1 MTGKVW
7 TFIITTLL
15 LVTGCSKSEV
25 VTTYEQEVAKQ
36 EYVKQQ
42 PAQQEVNNSPV
53 PVVFDVA
60 SGNQATTR
68 ALTTED
74 ILKQDGN
81 GFGVFAYYTHGAYPV
96 PNNTVIPNFMYN
108 QLVYWDTDLE
118 PDAWTYTPVKYW
130 PNDFSTSAVDNLD
143 PAARGSANDKL
154 SFFAYAPY
162 VPVNTA
168 TGAAKNPDES
178 IKTTGIV
185 EFTKNNVNGDPSLRY
200 KLGAG
205 SEDLSWCALPN
216 QKKTTGD
223 YPNYVVN
230 TPTFTFSHALTAL
243 TFQVGAYFDET
254 PSMSHTHEIADGT
267 YITIDRVDII
277 SSNLPYQGWLNLRTG
292 EWTDVSTGPGST
304 ALTNAEIA
312 EHVRYKAD
320 ATAPYSTPST
330 TNMVN
335 PGVGRGDD
343 GTPNAAATTYP
354 LVKDGQYLVM
364 IPSTG
369 VNLDI
374 ICTYYV
380 WTFDKRNGDGISKVK
395 NVVKDSLSGLTLA
408 RGNAYTITMW
418 LGMQSVKLRVNQY
431 RNTNSYDAPDS
442 TRPEIWPKSEKQSE
456 WNLPITD

>member
-1 MTGKVW
+1 MTAKFW
-7 TFIITTLL
+7 TFLITTLL

-42 PAQQEVNNSPV
+42 PTQQEVNNSPV

-81 GFGVFAYYTHGAYPV
+81 GFGVFGYYTNGAYPV
-96 PNNTVIPNFMYN
+96 PNTTVIPNFMYN
-108 QLVYWDTDLE
+108 QRVYWDT
-118 PDAWTYTPVKYW
+118 DAWTYTPVKYW
-130 PNDFSTSAVDNLD
+130 PNDFSTGAVDNQD
-143 PAARGSANDKL
+143 PAATGSANDKL

-162 VPVNTA
+162 VPVNIA

-185 EFTKNNVNGDPSLRY
+185 GLSLNSDNGDPLVNY
-200 KLGAG
+200 QIGAG
-205 SEDLSWCALPN
+205 SEDLLWSALLN
-216 QKKTTGD
+216 QTKTTGAYPD
-223 YPNYVVN
+223 YAVN
-230 TPTFTFSHALTAL
+230 TPTFSFSHALTAL
-243 TFQVGAYFDET
+243 TFEVGAYFDET
-254 PSMSHTHEIADGT
+254 PSMSHTQQIADGT
-267 YITIDRVDII
+267 YITIDRVDIV
-277 SSNLPYQGWLNLRTG
+277 STNLPYQGWLNLRTG
-292 EWTDVSTGPGST
+292 VWTDLTTGSGST
-304 ALTNAEIA
+304 ALMNGEIA

-343 GTPNAAATTYP
+343 GTPDAAATTYP
-354 LVKDGQYLVM
+354 LLKDGQYLVM

-369 VNLDI
+369 LDLDI

-380 WTFDKRNGDGISKVK
+380 WTFDSRNGDGISKVK
-395 NVVKDSLSGLTLA
+395 NVVKDSLSDLTLET
-408 RGNAYTITMW
+408 GKAYTITLR
-418 LGMQSVKLRVNQY
+418 LGMRSVKLNVKQY
-431 RNTNSYDAPDS
+431 KENDGSGAAN
-442 TRPEIWPKSEKQSE
+442 PEIWPSSEKKKD
-456 WNLPITD
+456 WNLPFDGN

>member
-1 MTGKVW
+1 MTVKVW
-7 TFIITTLL
+7 TFLITTLL

-81 GFGVFAYYTHGAYPV
+81 GFGVFAYYTDNGTYNPS
-96 PNNTVIPNFMYN
+96 TSKPNFMYN
-108 QLVYWDTDLE
+108 QRVYWDT
-118 PDAWTYTPVKYW
+118 DAWTYTPVKYW
-130 PNDFSTSAVDNLD
+130 PNDFSTDEVDNQ
-143 PAARGSANDKL
+143 AAIGSSNDRL

-178 IKTTGIV
+178 VKTTGIV
-185 EFTKNNVNGDPSLRY
+185 GFSMNNANGDPKVHY
-200 KLGAG
+200 KIGAG
-205 SEDLSWCALPN
+205 SEDLMWSDVDLLN
-216 QKKTTGD
+216 QTKTTGS
-223 YPNYVVN
+223 YPNYAVN
-230 TPTFTFSHALTAL
+230 KPEFHFNHALTAL

-254 PSMSHTHEIADGT
+254 PSMSHTQQIADGS
-267 YITIDRVDII
+267 YITIDRVDIV
-277 SSNLPYQGWLNLRTG
+277 STNLPYQGWLNLRTG
-292 EWTDVSTGPGST
+292 VWTDLTTGSGST
-304 ALTNAEIA
+304 ALMNGEIA

-343 GTPNAAATTYP
+343 GTPDAAATTYP

-369 VNLDI
+369 LDLDI

-380 WTFDKRNGDGISKVK
+380 WTFDSRNGDGISKVK
-395 NVVKDSLSGLTLA
+395 NVVKDSLSDLGLDA
-408 RGNAYTITMW
+408 GKAYTITIW
-418 LGMQSVKLRVNQY
+418 LGMTTVKLTVNQY
-431 RNTNSYDAPDS
+431 G
-442 TRPEIWPKSEKQSE
+442 KSETGGEHWPTSQDPTINVIWK
-456 WNLPITD
+456 